1 MGAVKGPSDKW
12 ALINSGSVKDELSLD
27 QPLRIVQGNE
37 KKHRA
42 YVLAYRRRPLATDN
56 P

>member
-1 MGAVKGPSDKW
+1 MGAVKGPSNKW
-12 ALINSGSVKDELSLD
+12 AQINSGSVKDELSLD
-27 QPLRIVQGNE
+27 QSLRIVQENE

-42 YVLAYRRRPLATDN
+42 YVLAYRRLPLSTDN